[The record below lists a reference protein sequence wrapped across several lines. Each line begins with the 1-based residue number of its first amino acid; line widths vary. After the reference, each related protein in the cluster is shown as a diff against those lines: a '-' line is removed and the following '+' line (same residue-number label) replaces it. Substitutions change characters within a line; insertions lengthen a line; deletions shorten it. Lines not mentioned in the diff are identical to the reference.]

1 MKKFGILCFVLLYIF
16 CFISVSATE
25 IADDTSI
32 IGGCNT
38 LDGQVPILGNQLI
51 DGNMKSAV
59 LYDVNSD
66 SLMYTYNADEK
77 LPPSSL
83 LKILTALIAI
93 EKGELS
99 DAVTV
104 QESVLATL
112 DEDAAKVKLAI
123 DEVVTVKDL
132 IYCMMVA
139 SGNDAAIVLA
149 DHVLGSQQAFVTE
162 MNRYAAEL
170 GCTNTNFTNVHG
182 LHDENQYTTARDIA
196 RILAKAVENEEF
208 CAAFGARY
216 YTVPATNKSEE
227 RKLSSQ
233 NYLINNDDDVNYY
246 DERVTGSRTA
256 IANDRS
262 RSIASVAELNDMKLI
277 CIVMGAGSKYEDDG
291 YSVRVYGGYNE
302 TKKMLDLA
310 FTGYKT
316 AQLLFPNQILL
327 QKTVMNGSSDVSVGT
342 MDGAFSVIPENIT
355 DTGLTYRYVNEVPL
369 SAPVEKGQRVSTL
382 QIWYGNVCV
391 AQNDLYAMNSVKHV
405 NSLVDDNGK
414 TQNSVGAVKV
424 ILIILGVFAGLVV
437 VMFGALYFLRI
448 SRIAK
453 VRRHRRRNSIYR
465 RRSR

>member
-1 MKKFGILCFVLLYIF
+1 
-16 CFISVSATE
+16 
-25 IADDTSI
+25 
-32 IGGCNT
+32 
-38 LDGQVPILGNQLI
+38 
-51 DGNMKSAV
+51 
-59 LYDVNSD
+59 
-66 SLMYTYNADEK
+66 
-77 LPPSSL
+77 
-83 LKILTALIAI
+83 
-93 EKGELS
+93 
-99 DAVTV
+99 
-104 QESVLATL
+104 
-112 DEDAAKVKLAI
+112 
-123 DEVVTVKDL
+123 
-132 IYCMMVA
+132 
-139 SGNDAAIVLA
+139 
-149 DHVLGSQQAFVTE
+149 

-262 RSIASVAELNDMKLI
+262 RSIASIAELNDMKLI

-424 ILIILGVFAGLVV
+424 VLIILGVFAGLVV
-437 VMFGALYFLRI
+437 VMFGALYFLRV

-453 VRRHRRRNSIYR
+453 VRRHRRRNSMYR